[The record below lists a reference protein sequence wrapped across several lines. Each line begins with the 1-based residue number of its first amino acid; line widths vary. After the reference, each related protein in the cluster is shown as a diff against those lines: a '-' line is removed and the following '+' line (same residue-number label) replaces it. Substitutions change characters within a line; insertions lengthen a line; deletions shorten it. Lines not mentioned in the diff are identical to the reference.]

1 MVRQIRIRTALV
13 ALSFAA
19 LSLGLSGC
27 GVKGPLRPAPKATP
41 APAHAPTLPAP
52 PAPSAPSSPKP

>member
-13 ALSFAA
+13 LSFAA
-19 LSLGLSGC
+19 LSLGLWGC

-41 APAHAPTLPAP
+41 APTHAPTLPAP
-52 PAPSAPSSPKP
+52 PASSNPKP

>member
-1 MVRQIRIRTALV
+1 MVRQLRIRTALV
-13 ALSFAA
+13 ALSLVG

-41 APAHAPTLPAP
+41 APIHVPTMPAP
-52 PAPSAPSSPKP
+52 PAPSNPKP

>member
-41 APAHAPTLPAP
+41 APTHAPTLPAP
-52 PAPSAPSSPKP
+52 PAPSNPKP

>member
-19 LSLGLSGC
+19 LSLGLAGC

-41 APAHAPTLPAP
+41 APTHAPTLPAP
-52 PAPSAPSSPKP
+52 PASSNPKP

>member
-1 MVRQIRIRTALV
+1 MVRQIRIRTVLV

-19 LSLGLSGC
+19 LSLGLAGC

-41 APAHAPTLPAP
+41 APIQAPTLPAP
-52 PAPSAPSSPKP
+52 PAPSNPKP